1 MELGNFRPEAH
12 VAQQSR
18 RDKLRVQQSSQAQHL
33 EDYPNNLEQLSVHH
47 GLNPD
52 LIRVSNLRYGN
63 ISYNPVMFSPEML
76 NFAVN
81 SQEQPANRPVKVSD
95 EPQNCGTWK
104 SISSQQQSCDWIA
117 NYSSGLTGSESNQNN
132 ISSSPYLKPS
142 FNGYQGVQPS
152 LTNPSGEVCSQN
164 SQKRYDEMHFNSP
177 PIYQNAPLTVDN
189 GARGSWTDGG
199 NELVLLPTY
208 GNESN
213 PVRLNDASAWIG
225 RLDEEGCRQ
234 WSGELSFLANNS
246 SRDLRTV
253 ATSDSNTQGLSLS
266 LSTKTLPNQ
275 FGEELHS
282 GTGVFNDHHDSKTLE
297 SDYLCP
303 NSKPSIGS
311 KVLGNDCQGMVGSSS
326 TFTHRNTGPLGPFT
340 GYATILKG
348 SKFLKPAQLLLDEI
362 CSTVMASKSIEMC
375 EVSDDKV
382 SDGVKGSIDAVNASE
397 SMVGAKGGGDSGVS
411 STTFYY
417 SNEISGDTGVRSSS
431 GEYRPEYQQ
440 KKAKLLFMQEEICR
454 RYKQYHQQMEMVVS
468 SFDTVAGL
476 SVAAPYI
483 SFVLK
488 TVSRHFRCLKNAI
501 SDQLK
506 HIRKALGEDFSSPT
520 IGTASSSK
528 GDTSTSRLTNMD
540 HGFTKPKT
548 GGPNLGFLEAQQH
561 IWRPQRGL
569 PERAVS
575 VLRAWL
581 FEHFLHPYPTDTDK
595 HMLASQTGLSRNQV
609 SNWFINARVRVWKPM
624 VEEIHMLET
633 KGLAEPNSNLGKIDG
648 EPNAENDHQP
658 ANKVSETAMSSKQ
671 VQCLQIGSLA
681 GTGDEH
687 GHRQNT
693 EQWNQEKRFRAEQC
707 QIPASMDGSFVG
719 FVPYQRGGLEIGGLG
734 AVSLTLGLRQS
745 AEQLEQE
752 EIQIRQHFGGQMIH
766 DFVG

>member
-33 EDYPNNLEQLSVHH
+33 EDYSNNLEQLSVHH

-52 LIRVSNLRYGN
+52 LIQVSNLRYGN

-81 SQEQPANRPVKVSD
+81 SQEQPARPVKVSD

-117 NYSSGLTGSESNQNN
+117 SYSSGLTGSESNQNN

-282 GTGVFNDHHDSKTLE
+282 GTGVFNDHHDSKTFE

-362 CSTVMASKSIEMC
+362 CSTVRASKSIEMC

-382 SDGVKGSIDAVNASE
+382 SDGVKGSSDAVNVSE

-440 KKAKLLFMQEEICR
+440 KKAKLLFMQEEVGHTI
-454 RYKQYHQQMEMVVS
+454 
-468 SFDTVAGL
+468 
-476 SVAAPYI
+476 
-483 SFVLK
+483 
-488 TVSRHFRCLKNAI
+488 
-501 SDQLK
+501 
-506 HIRKALGEDFSSPT
+506 FS
-520 IGTASSSK
+520 
-528 GDTSTSRLTNMD
+528 
-540 HGFTKPKT
+540 
-548 GGPNLGFLEAQQH
+548 
-561 IWRPQRGL
+561 
-569 PERAVS
+569 
-575 VLRAWL
+575 
-581 FEHFLHPYPTDTDK
+581 
-595 HMLASQTGLSRNQV
+595 
-609 SNWFINARVRVWKPM
+609 
-624 VEEIHMLET
+624 
-633 KGLAEPNSNLGKIDG
+633 
-648 EPNAENDHQP
+648 
-658 ANKVSETAMSSKQ
+658 
-671 VQCLQIGSLA
+671 
-681 GTGDEH
+681 
-687 GHRQNT
+687 
-693 EQWNQEKRFRAEQC
+693 
-707 QIPASMDGSFVG
+707 
-719 FVPYQRGGLEIGGLG
+719 
-734 AVSLTLGLRQS
+734 
-745 AEQLEQE
+745 
-752 EIQIRQHFGGQMIH
+752 
-766 DFVG
+766 